1 MGTTVMPMSTDE
13 PLTGPLARVV
23 TDALKDA
30 GRSQRDIAQ
39 TTGIPIATLSR
50 RLTGRSPFITTELSL
65 IAAEL
70 HTNVSDFYLA
80 AEVAA

>member
-1 MGTTVMPMSTDE
+1 MLSMDTDA

-30 GRSQRDIAQ
+30 GRSQRDIAT

-50 RLTGRSPFITTELSL
+50 RLTGRAPFLTTELAL
-65 IAAEL
+65 IAGEL
-70 HTNVSDFYLA
+70 NTNVSAFFLA
-80 AEVAA
+80 AEDAA